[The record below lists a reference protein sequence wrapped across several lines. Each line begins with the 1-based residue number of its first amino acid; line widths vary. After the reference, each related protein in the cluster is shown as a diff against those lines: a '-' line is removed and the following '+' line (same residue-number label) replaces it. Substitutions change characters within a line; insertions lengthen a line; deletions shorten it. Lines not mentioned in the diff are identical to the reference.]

1 MASRSHKTSLSGF
14 EQNESLKDGALAKS
28 RARKPPVVDPLPET
42 MASTAADMSALTA
55 AEPIAA
61 DEPAARGTPPPKSL
75 RGKTVYVVDSHSL
88 IFQVFHA
95 LPEMTSPRGEPV
107 GAVFGFTRDVIFL
120 LEQKKP
126 DYLFCAFDVS
136 GPTFRDA
143 MFAAY
148 KEHRSA
154 MPADLVPPISAIER
168 VL

>member
-1 MASRSHKTSLSGF
+1 MASRSRQTRLPGL
-14 EQNESLKDGALAKS
+14 EPNEPLENLAPAES
-28 RARKPPVVDPLPET
+28 RDTEPPVDDSLPET
-42 MASTAADMSALTA
+42 MASTAADIGPLTA

-61 DEPAARGTPPPKSL
+61 DEPAAARGTKPPKSL

-95 LPEMTSPRGEPV
+95 LPPMASPHGEPV
-107 GAVFGFTRDVIFL
+107 GAVFGFTRDVMFL

-143 MFAAY
+143 MGA
-148 KEHRSA
+148 
-154 MPADLVPPISAIER
+154 
-168 VL
+168 